1 MAANQYHDLLA
12 ELQKSSNDATVSMV
26 NQIYVSK
33 AHEINPNFA
42 QVAKDKFSSN
52 VESMDFT
59 KGDESAKIIN
69 DLVKSHTQGKISDIV
84 KSSDFNDNTE
94 MYLINAIYFKA
105 NWEFKFNKN
114 LTKKGDFLARGDEL
128 VQIDY
133 MHLKAKL
140 LYGDWDSKQAQVLEM
155 RYANSPYSFVIVLPD
170 KGMDLPTLQQR
181 LTSQELDSYLRT
193 DLEEADVELQLPK
206 FAIEYEV
213 DLKNVLEKVSKR
225 IFK

>member
-12 ELQKSSNDATVSMV
+12 ELQKSSYDATVSMV

-42 QVAKDKFSSN
+42 QVAKDKFLSN

-105 NWEFKFNKN
+105 NWEFTFNKN
-114 LTKKGDFLARGDEL
+114 LTKKGDFLAKGEVL
-128 VQIDY
+128 KIDY
-133 MHLKAKL
+133 MHLNAKL
-140 LYGDWDSKQAQVLEM
+140 PYGDWDSKQAQVLEM
-155 RYANSPYSFVIVLPD
+155 RYANTPYSFVIVLPD
-170 KGMDLPTLQQR
+170 KGMDLPTLQKR
-181 LTSQELDSYLRT
+181 LTSQELDSYLRA
-193 DLEEADVELQLPK
+193 DLEEAEVDLQLPK